1 MDVLDKFF
9 KKFSYKFPKGYPDI
23 NDAQD
28 ILMLEGILGEMGIDL
43 KETISRAASIKAA
56 EDFANS
62 SIGKEYDFIKFKS
75 GKYENRLNST
85 KVKFPE
91 LQGLLATH
99 FGVEDNEVIPHQA
112 GKGLAAS
119 DSVPGYQIN
128 TPQYGEVF
136 ISFSGGKKGT
146 GGKKEEAAL
155 LQNIKAATGE
165 GINPIT
171 VKFIGKDKSI
181 EVKKVIDAID
191 ASQKTQEGAKADVQL
206 LTPSGIGANLSLKQD
221 SEIEED
227 KVSSG
232 FRWASVN
239 NDKTPFRK
247 AFVNKALTDESFPVE
262 LRRSGERRDTDSTP
276 KYLMFKRGTDTR
288 ISKVV
293 VEDAP
298 NDENELYVFGTDNPK
313 TQVVG
318 GTFNEDDFN
327 FDDNNNTLTVKVNS
341 IYTDISQI
349 IDTPVEPVFTVEQ
362 HAKQPYG
369 LDFRIVPAGKA
380 TIGPNTAGI
389 RIKYSDVF

>member
-1 MDVLDKFF
+1 MDVLDKFLR
-9 KKFSYKFPKGYPDI
+9 KVSYKFPKGYPDI

-28 ILMLEGILGEMGIDL
+28 MLMLEGMLKKMGIDL
-43 KETISRAASIKAA
+43 EEAISKSTSSKAA

-62 SIGKEYDFIKFKS
+62 AIGKKYDFIKFKS
-75 GKYENRLNST
+75 GKYKNRLNST
-85 KVKFPE
+85 KIQFPE
-91 LQGLLATH
+91 LQGLLATY
-99 FGVEDNEVIPHQA
+99 FKVEPNKVIPHQA

-128 TPQYGEVF
+128 TPQYGEVY

-155 LQNIKAATGE
+155 LQNVKAATGE
-165 GINPIT
+165 GVNPIT
-171 VKFIGKDKSI
+171 VKFIGKGKSI
-181 EVKKVIDAID
+181 EVENVIDARD
-191 ASQKTQEGAKADVQL
+191 ASQETQAGAKADVQL
-206 LTPSGIGANLSLKQD
+206 LTPSGIGANISIKQD
-221 SEIEED
+221 SVSGEN

-262 LRRSGERRDTDSTP
+262 LRRSGERRDTDSAP
-276 KYLMFKRGTDTR
+276 KYLMFKRGTDAR

-298 NDENELYVFGTDNPK
+298 DDENELYVFGTDTPK
-313 TQVVG
+313 TQIVG
-318 GTFNEDDFN
+318 GTFNEDDFD
-327 FDDNNNTLTVKVNS
+327 FDNNTNTLTIKVNS

-349 IDTPVEPVFTVEQ
+349 MDTPVEPVFTVEQ
-362 HAKQPYG
+362 HTKQPYG

-380 TIGPNTAGI
+380 TLGSRSSGI
-389 RIKYSDVF
+389 KIKYSDVF